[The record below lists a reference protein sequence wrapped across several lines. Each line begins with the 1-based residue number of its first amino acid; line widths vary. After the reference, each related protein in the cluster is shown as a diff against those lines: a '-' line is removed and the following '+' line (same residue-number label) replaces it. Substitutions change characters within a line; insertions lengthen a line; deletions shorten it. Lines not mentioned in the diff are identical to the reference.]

1 MIVKIEGRDA
11 YLADD
16 VYQKLTVALAAVE
29 PCPSS
34 DKIEPWQFVEVL
46 GEIGGI
52 WSADTLNDPLRDPI
66 A

>member
-1 MIVKIEGRDA
+1 MIIRTEGRDIFLSDETYKRLIA
-11 YLADD
+11 
-16 VYQKLTVALAAVE
+16 ALANVE

-34 DKIEPWQFVEVL
+34 GEIEPWQFVEVL